1 MGVLRGPEGD
11 VELPERCLVGRSRG
25 CDLVLAARDVSGEH
39 AVLQWSGTQW
49 VLRDLGSRNGSY
61 VGEVRLAPGGR
72 APLAVGATLQFGRE
86 SGPWQLVDA
95 GAPRALAVALADGE
109 RRVAEGG
116 YLALPHDEEPCAAIY
131 QEGDGR
137 WWLEQDGTAREV
149 EDRAVVDADGLWRV
163 HLPAGAAGTWEDG
176 ASPLVVAQLRLRFAV
191 SRDEEQVELV
201 ASCGERRV
209 DLQVRAHH
217 YPLLLLARQR
227 LEDAEAGM
235 TPAEQGWVRQ
245 DELLAMLRIKEDHLG
260 VAIHRARAAGPRRRG
275 RRGGADRAPTRDAA
289 AADRGGGARGGAAR
303 VNAGTSRARE
313 SGAWGRSRWCRSGK
327 RGGRADAGERRM
339 GALEVVPLG

>member
-11 VELPERCLVGRSRG
+11 VELPERCLIGRSRG
-25 CDLVLAARDVSGEH
+25 CDLGIAARDVSGEH

-116 YLALPHDEEPCAAIY
+116 YLALPHDEEPRAAIY

-176 ASPLVVAQLRLRFAV
+176 ASLLVVAQLRLRFAV

-201 ASCGERRV
+201 AFCGERRL

-260 VAIHRARAAGPRRRG
+260 VAIHRARAQLARAGV
-275 RRGGADRAPTRDAA
+275 ADAA
-289 AADRGGGARGGAAR
+289 ALI
-303 VNAGTSRARE
+303 
-313 SGAWGRSRWCRSGK
+313 
-327 RGGRADAGERRM
+327 ERRPGTRLLRIGV